1 MRAVRGLRFTAWDV
15 EACWGE
21 SLVGLRSRG
30 PVVAEDFSVILALL
44 TTSMHVV

>member
-30 PVVAEDFSVILALL
+30 PVAEDFSVILALL